1 MLNPQKIHTGL
12 LSVPRR
18 REFLG
23 ILSTE
28 WKDGCTQRVVD
39 CSLFYLGKFQYTQAK
54 RVSWSKRFIH
64 SERPGQTFPASLLPN
79 IGSPC
84 KNRPLLS
91 IFVANHTWTL
101 MNFVHISPQPRVH
114 PVALGHVRW
123 RSHGCQGLFPC
134 APWKQSRKLCISK
147 FRVGRKAVHWLIGA
161 DEFWFESRSSWK
173 AICCTRGTGGHQ
185 KICSKLQVISPWQ
198 IRSVFANPSCSFFTY
213 SYVALSQIGHPQS
226 GWLITVK
233 IHLWW
238 FGGEGGWGRANNL
251 RPCCIQVIEKML
263 ISCWCTYTFL
273 SSPIESIERMLI
285 NRTWM
290 AMDYIAQFLCA
301 SWNRFRCTSLGVFTV
316 RLS

>member
-1 MLNPQKIHTGL
+1 MAAPSAL
-12 LSVPRR
+12 LTAPSFTLGSFNTRKPSEYLGARDSFIQSALGKPSLHR
-18 REFLG
+18 FYQTSDPPARIDRCFPFLWPTTRELWWTLF
-23 ILSTE
+23 ISRLSL
-28 WKDGCTQRVVD
+28 GCTQWPLAMSAGEVMAARASFHVRHGSNPASCASQSFASAGKPSIGWLALTNSDLKVD
-39 CSLFYLGKFQYTQAK
+39 HL
-54 RVSWSKRFIH
+54 
-64 SERPGQTFPASLLPN
+64 ERPS
-79 IGSPC
+79 
-84 KNRPLLS
+84 
-91 IFVANHTWTL
+91 
-101 MNFVHISPQPRVH
+101 
-114 PVALGHVRW
+114 
-123 RSHGCQGLFPC
+123 
-134 APWKQSRKLCISK
+134 
-147 FRVGRKAVHWLIGA
+147 AVHGA
-161 DEFWFESRSSWK
+161 REGTKKSAPSCRLSRPDK
-173 AICCTRGTGGHQ
+173 YE
-185 KICSKLQVISPWQ
+185 
-198 IRSVFANPSCSFFTY
+198 VFANPSCSFFTY

-273 SSPIESIERMLI
+273 SFPIESIERMLI